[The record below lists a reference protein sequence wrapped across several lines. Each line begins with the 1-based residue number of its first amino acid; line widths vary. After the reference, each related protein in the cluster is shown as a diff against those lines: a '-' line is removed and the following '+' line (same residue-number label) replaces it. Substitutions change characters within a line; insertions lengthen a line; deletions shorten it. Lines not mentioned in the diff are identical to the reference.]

1 MSIAAGSLSRKLA
14 ILRPI
19 DGALDPLGMPI
30 TGPAGVELFL
40 TLWGNPK
47 SQTGMGVIGSTE
59 GVDTALN
66 AYSWRVRYN
75 PTIQRNMTVVE
86 IDTAEIFNI
95 VDVRHDRDRHEWT
108 DLVCQI
114 GAQ

>member
-1 MSIAAGSLSRKLA
+1 MSLAAGSLSRKLV
-14 ILRPI
+14 ILAPI
-19 DGALDPLGMPI
+19 DGAVDALGMPI
-30 TGPAGVELFL
+30 KGDAGLELFL

-47 SQTGMGVIGSTE
+47 SQTGMGVIGSSE

-75 PTIQRNMTVVE
+75 PTIKRNMVAVE
-86 IDTAEIFNI
+86 VDTAEIFNI
-95 VDVRHDRDRHEWT
+95 VDVRHDRDRHDWT
-108 DLVCQI
+108 DLVCQV